1 VGNKGLVKEITGQ
14 TRVKTLRSRVRRG
27 VEDRTGTWGDKAK
40 GNKVITLLNE
50 ALAIE
55 IFCILRYTRHYF
67 MAAGLSS
74 FNTKAEFL
82 HHAMEEQVYVDPLAE
97 RIVQLGGEPNLSPEG
112 FLNRSHPEYVEGES
126 LREMITEDLHA
137 QRITINNY
145 RELVASI
152 GTDDP
157 ATYKV
162 LEKILMQ
169 KEEHAADRE
178 SLLKILGPES
188 KSPHSGR

>member
-1 VGNKGLVKEITGQ
+1 VGNKGMVKEITGP
-14 TRVKTLRSRVRRG
+14 TRVKTLRSRFRRG
-27 VEDRTGTWGDKAK
+27 VEAGTGTWGDKAK

-55 IFCILRYTRHYF
+55 IFCVLRYTRHYF

-82 HHAMEEQVYVDPLAE
+82 HHVMEEQVYANPLAE

-112 FLNRSHPEYVEGES
+112 FLTQSHPEYVEGES
-126 LREMITEDLHA
+126 LREMIMEDLHA
-137 QRITINNY
+137 HRSTINSY
-145 RELVASI
+145 RELLASI

-157 ATYKV
+157 ATSTI
-162 LEKILMQ
+162 LENILMQ
-169 KEEHAADRE
+169 KKEQATDRE

-188 KSPHSGR
+188 KSPHSGP

>member
-1 VGNKGLVKEITGQ
+1 VGNKGMVKEITGP
-14 TRVKTLRSRVRRG
+14 TRVQTLRNRIRRG

-55 IFCILRYTRHYF
+55 IFCILRYTRQYF

-74 FNTKAEFL
+74 YNTKAEFL
-82 HHAMEEQVYVDPLAE
+82 HHAMEEQVYADPLAE

-126 LREMITEDLHA
+126 LREMIMEDLHA
-137 QRITINNY
+137 QRTTINSY
-145 RELVASI
+145 RELLASI

-157 ATYKV
+157 ASSTI
-162 LEKILMQ
+162 LENILMQ
-169 KEEHAADRE
+169 KEEHAAERE

-188 KSPHSGR
+188 KSPHSGH